1 MEQELE
7 NKTDDFGDE
16 AIKKRKRKQR
26 IGMLA
31 IILILAAISAGC
43 ITVFIRTR
51 KSDDNMSNLGFGQRN
66 DGFGGESI
74 VTATGTTSVGIDAV
88 TFDIDF
94 LEDTSLYVEEVYL
107 ESGDEVEAGTKYLK
121 LTDSSIEE
129 ARKELKSTLL
139 NAQLEYRSGV
149 ISNHESQIS
158 AKYDYDLAILEA
170 NQAQGVYDD
179 TLASLQVQ
187 LDKAKEAYDDANEDY
202 NELYYAIENDTFY
215 EDYNVA
221 ALKQAYDDAYDL
233 YYAML
238 EDWDLSEDDVEN
250 SNSGTSGTVGA
261 RGMTISGAVGGDDNG
276 EDDENDGNDDDGGND
291 NDGGND
297 DDGGN
302 DNDGGNGGSN
312 DNSGNDNKTPDN
324 GEMPSNGEGG
334 GGQGA
339 MGANGTANTV
349 NWNLKAAQVLKAE
362 MDESEEEYEQAL
374 SDYEDARDSAELNIQ
389 QLFLDLET
397 AREDY
402 EDAQLRF
409 QKQSQSAKT
418 QYETAVVKGETAQ
431 LDYETQLTSLEE
443 QLDKLK
449 DAKDEAQDNL
459 ATFEATVGDGYLYTE
474 EAGTILMVMTKA
486 DNALTGGE
494 MLFAYSNPD
503 KISVSVSVSQDY
515 IAQLYVG
522 ENATVIIDEYG
533 QYTGTV
539 QTINPVSSSDNRT
552 SVYYTVTVLLD
563 AEDISGLS
571 ANLTATVMFGD
582 VEMPEDM
589 GNDQQ
594 NGEMPEGMGDQQNGD
609 KPQDMDNNQQNGEMP
624 QGMGDNQQNGEMP
637 QGMGNDQNMNDKPQ
651 GGKNE

>member
-7 NKTDDFGDE
+7 NKTEEYGDE

-26 IGMLA
+26 IGMAA
-31 IILILAAISAGC
+31 IILIIVAIAAVC
-43 ITVFIRTR
+43 IIAFIRTR
-51 KSDDNMSNLGFGQRN
+51 KSEDMSNQGFGQRN
-66 DGFGGESI
+66 DGFGAESI
-74 VTATGTTSVGIDAV
+74 VTATGTTSIGIDAV

-121 LTDSSIEE
+121 LTDDSIAD

-139 NAQLEYRSGV
+139 SAQLEYRSGV
-149 ISNHESQIS
+149 ISNKESQIS

-187 LDKAKEAYDDANEDY
+187 LDKAKDAYDDANEDY

-215 EDYNVA
+215 EDYDVA
-221 ALKQAYDDAYDL
+221 ALKKAYEDAYDL
-233 YYAML
+233 YVTKMD
-238 EDWDLSEDDVEN
+238 EWDLTEDDL
-250 SNSGTSGTVGA
+250 SQSSQDGTGSG
-261 RGMTISGAVGGDDNG
+261 GMTISGSVGDDG
-276 EDDENDGNDDDGGND
+276 LVLYGDVEGDEDNKDDKDSKDGNQGD
-291 NDGGND
+291 NA
-297 DDGGN
+297 
-302 DNDGGNGGSN
+302 
-312 DNSGNDNKTPDN
+312 
-324 GEMPSNGEGG
+324 MPMNGEGG
-334 GGQGA
+334 GQGGGNQGDNSA
-339 MGANGTANTV
+339 ANEQKWIT
-349 NWNLKAAQVLKAE
+349 KAASLLKAE
-362 MDESEEEYEQAL
+362 AEEAEEEYEQAL
-374 SDYEDARDSAELNIQ
+374 SDYEDARDSAELDIQ
-389 QLFLDLET
+389 QLYLALET

-402 EDAQLRF
+402 EDAQLAF

-418 QYETAVVKGETAQ
+418 QYETAIVKGETAK

-474 EAGTILMVMTKA
+474 EAGTILMVMTKE
-486 DNALTGGE
+486 DNTLTGGE
-494 MLFAYSNPD
+494 ILFAYSNPD